1 MKTLAAVLLL
11 LPLAA
16 AGQDYDVVVYGGTPG
31 GVASAIS
38 AARLGRSVAL
48 VEYHKHLGGMTTS
61 GLGKSDIETR
71 EAIGGLFAEFTRQV
85 KEYYVEKYGAS
96 SENVKL
102 ARDGYYYEPSVAQK
116 VIDTMVARESRIHVL
131 VHHRLEEAIRS
142 GNRLRAIRVRNRS
155 TGKMLEL
162 RGGVFIDGTYEGDLL
177 AFAGARYR
185 LGRESRA
192 EFNELHAG
200 VVYQDYETRTFLAGT
215 TGEGDRRIPAYT
227 FRLCLTTDPSNGRP
241 LTAPPPGYD
250 RNHYIGYLDDWRSG
264 RFAPPKVM
272 KDGVGYFAPTF
283 NTVIRAISIAEL
295 PNRKTDVNINPRALG
310 FPFAELNYSYP
321 EADWDERERITAKIR
336 NLTIGLLY
344 FLQNDPEI
352 PPEHRKLANQYHF
365 ARDEFADN
373 DNFPF
378 QLYVREARRL
388 VGLYT
393 LSENDT
399 IVGPEL
405 GRTRIHE
412 DSIAAGEFPVDSF
425 PVRRREPGH
434 NLALEGYIFMLD
446 NLTRPYQI
454 PYRVMVPETVDGL
467 LVPVAASTTHVAFS
481 TVRLEPTWMAMG
493 QAAGAAAHL
502 ALAARTEP
510 RTVSPALLQRLLLTR
525 DHVITYFSDI
535 DRKHPAYAAL
545 QYFGARGFFPDYRAR
560 ADEPVDL
567 ATARAWWKLATGHD
581 APASD
586 GAPTKDT
593 LRKWLQTRSTP
604 PADSAWAAS
613 PAPPLTRGELCRVL
627 YALTPSENSR

>member
-1 MKTLAAVLLL
+1 MKALTSILLL

-71 EAIGGLFAEFTRQV
+71 EAIGGLFVEFTRQV
-85 KEYYVEKYGAS
+85 KEYYVEKYGPS

-116 VIDTMVARESRIHVL
+116 VMDAMVARESRIRVL
-131 VHHRLEEAIRS
+131 AHHRLEEAIRS
-142 GNRLRAIRVRNRS
+142 GNRLSAIRVRDRS
-155 TGKMLEL
+155 TGQTLEL

-215 TGEGDRRIPAYT
+215 TGEGDGRIPAYT
-227 FRLCLTTDPSNGRP
+227 FRLCLTTDPAKSRP
-241 LTAPPPGYD
+241 LTVPPPGYD
-250 RNHYIGYLDDWRSG
+250 RNHYTGYLDDWRSG

-283 NTVIRAISIAEL
+283 NTVVRAISIAEL
-295 PNRKTDVNINPRALG
+295 PNRKTDVNMNPRALG
-310 FPFAELNYSYP
+310 FPFAGINYAYP
-321 EADWDERERITAKIR
+321 EADWEERERITARIR

-352 PPEHRKLANQYHF
+352 PSEHRKLANQYNF

-434 NLALEGYIFMLD
+434 NVALEGYIFMLD

-502 ALAARTEP
+502 ALAARAEP

-525 DHVITYFSDI
+525 DHVITYFTDI

-545 QYFGARGFFPDYRAR
+545 QFFGARGFFRDYRAR

-567 ATARAWWKLATGHD
+567 PTARAWWKLATGQD
-581 APASD
+581 APSSVGILTKKLCARGCDPGPIRPPIPHGPRLSQM
-586 GAPTKDT
+586 GSLAENCAAPS
-593 LRKWLQTRSTP
+593 TR
-604 PADSAWAAS
+604 
-613 PAPPLTRGELCRVL
+613 
-627 YALTPSENSR
+627 

>member
-1 MKTLAAVLLL
+1 MKALASILLL
-11 LPLAA
+11 VPLAA
-16 AGQDYDVVVYGGTPG
+16 AAQDYDVVVYGGTPG

-71 EAIGGLFAEFTRQV
+71 EAIGGLFVEFTRQV
-85 KEYYVEKYGAS
+85 KDYYVEKYGPN

-102 ARDGYYYEPSVAQK
+102 SRDGYYYEPSVAQR
-116 VIDTMVARESRIHVL
+116 VMDTMVARESGIRVL
-131 VHHRLEEAIRS
+131 VYHRIEEAIRS
-142 GNRLRAIRVRNRS
+142 GNRLRAIRVRNRDN
-155 TGKMLEL
+155 GQILEL
-162 RGGVFIDGTYEGDLL
+162 RGGVFIDGTYEGDL
-177 AFAGARYR
+177 AAYAGARYR
-185 LGRESRA
+185 LGRECRA

-200 VVYQDYETRTFLAGT
+200 VVYQDYETRAFVAGT
-215 TGEGDRRIPAYT
+215 TGEGDHRIPAYT
-227 FRLCLTTDPSNGRP
+227 FRLCLTTDRANSRP

-250 RNHYIGYLDDWRSG
+250 RSHYTGYFDDWRSG

-272 KDGVGYFAPTF
+272 RDGVGYFAPTF
-283 NTVIRAISIAEL
+283 NTIVRAISIAEL
-295 PNRKTDVNINPRALG
+295 PNNKTDVNMNPRALG
-310 FPFAELNYSYP
+310 FPFSEINYKYP
-321 EADWDERERITAKIR
+321 EADWDEREQITEKIR
-336 NLTIGLLY
+336 NVTLGLLY
-344 FLQNDPEI
+344 FLQHDPEI
-352 PPEHRKLANQYHF
+352 PLEHRKLANQYHL
-365 ARDEFADN
+365 ARDEFPDN
-373 DNFPF
+373 GNFPW

-388 VGLYT
+388 AGLYT
-393 LSENDT
+393 LTENDT

-434 NLALEGYIFMLD
+434 SVSLEGYIFMLD

-481 TVRLEPTWMAMG
+481 TVRVEPTWMAMG

-510 RTVSPALLQRLLLTR
+510 RSVNPAQLQRLLLTR
-525 DHVITYFSDI
+525 DQVITYFKDI

-545 QYFGARGFFPDYRAR
+545 QYFGARGFFRDYLAR

-567 ATARAWWKLATGHD
+567 ATARAWWRIATGQE
-581 APASD
+581 APAST
-586 GAPTKDT
+586 GPPTKALLRAWLRSQPNAPTDSE
-593 LRKWLQTRSTP
+593 WVAST
-604 PADSAWAAS
+604 
-613 PAPPLTRGELCRVL
+613 APTLTRGELCRAL
-627 YALTPSENSR
+627 YALTSAENPR